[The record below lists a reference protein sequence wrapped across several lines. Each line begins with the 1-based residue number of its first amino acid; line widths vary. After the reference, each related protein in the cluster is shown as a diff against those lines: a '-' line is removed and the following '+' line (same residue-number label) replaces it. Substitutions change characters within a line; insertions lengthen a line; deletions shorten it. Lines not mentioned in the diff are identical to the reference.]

1 LNYPEFFYAV
11 PRITLYDPLAEFLGA
26 AENGRI
32 EYGYLDAVKL
42 AGHSCPTVA
51 GAYLMT
57 LKALAR
63 LYSDGFP
70 ERGGVHVE
78 LGTSQADGVSGVIAA
93 VAGLLTGAAGEG
105 GFKGIGGRF
114 GRRNLLTF
122 AAGHEAEIRFSRL
135 DSGARVA
142 VSYHPDRV
150 PASAELQGLLPR
162 VVAGSASDAERA
174 AFGRLWQLR
183 VKRILIDDC
192 DDPALV
198 VCRDDPLA
206 DPAGMAAGSLSA
218 P

>member
-1 LNYPEFFYAV
+1 MNYPEFFDAV
-11 PRITLYDPLAEFLGA
+11 ARITLHDPLAEFLGA

-63 LYSDGFP
+63 LYPDGTP
-70 ERGGVHVE
+70 ERGGVRVE
-78 LGTSQADGVSGVIAA
+78 LGTAQADGVTGVIAA

-105 GFKGIGGRF
+105 GFKGIAGRF

-122 AAGHEAEIRFSRL
+122 AAGHETEVRFSRL

-142 VSYHPDRV
+142 VAYHPDRV
-150 PASAELQGLLPR
+150 PATPELQALMSR
-162 VVAGSASDAERA
+162 MVAGSASDAERTE
-174 AFGRLWQLR
+174 FGRLWQMR
-183 VKRILIDDC
+183 VKRILIDHC
-192 DDPALV
+192 DDPALI
-198 VCRDDPLA
+198 VCRDEPSLQT
-206 DPAGMAAGSLSA
+206 AAMTGGSVTQ